1 MKKITDSLLKRIV
14 RQSLNESYNVLNES
28 YTIGPITYNK
38 NTYETIKIDFNPCVD
53 GGFCLGGKGSSIWS
67 AKNKEPK
74 LSGIKEYGKTVIE
87 LAKNCNLKMGKPKG
101 NVSQIVDNL
110 IDQFNKAN
118 TDENKVKKIISNLD
132 FPTWCATIKRGAEIG
147 YDNIYSASVAD
158 VGSEDYVDTIEKPS
172 LSTLRKSIS
181 ITEEKNGEFWKS
193 IADSLKN
200 SKTKQDELLVTAKK
214 CGYDTID
221 EYKKANWKCLGPKII
236 VGGGGANTVNIAQFA
251 PCVVEHPALETENGK
266 PKEYSL
272 PNGAGYKLKT
282 GVPVIDDYIFGVVL
296 VDDNRQEPKKM
307 STLKQIPIAFD
318 CETDKFIKWSFSNNA
333 WTYNGVFESDG
344 KVALTTDPSR
354 NNDFLSESKRTKGFR
369 YNLLTEA
376 SKVTTTTTTVAT
388 QVNPAFEELS
398 LSKKSKGQ
406 QVVDIQTKLGIST
419 KGGFGPQTEKAVKDF
434 QTKYSDKAPTVLGVS
449 DPLRTD
455 GIVDEN
461 TYKLIMKFKGASSPK
476 EYGGVIQ
483 NYIANNWVKVNP
495 VPGNEDTK
503 LGLNDGIFKIAQ
515 KLNEY
520 TIVIDCEWDDT
531 IKGGGTTQKLL
542 FGDSSSEGS
551 KTIIKKGDK
560 AAQGDQ
566 SIEGGGNVSK
576 GNTNTEVSAEDAEKV
591 RKRKLRNQ
599 ESCKVMREIKQ
610 YLNNTKGLD
619 LPLNCKFTTETK
631 NQVMMALTGGSP
643 APIQEPGVNVQPVPV
658 TDKLF

>member
-1 MKKITDSLLKRIV
+1 MKKITDSFIKKIV
-14 RQSLNESYNVLNES
+14 RQSLNENYGLLNEGGKS
-28 YTIGPITYNK
+28 LEKCPA
-38 NTYETIKIDFNPCVD
+38 
-53 GGFCLGGKGSSIWS
+53 GGFCIGDKSYDAAKKLQTNPPSVNYGSDLTSWTQSIVNLCANGGMGSTISESTISSI
-67 AKNKEPK
+67 
-74 LSGIKEYGKTVIE
+74 
-87 LAKNCNLKMGKPKG
+87 
-101 NVSQIVDNL
+101 VDK
-110 IDQFNKAN
+110 IATQYSYTN
-118 TDENKVKKIISNLD
+118 TDEDAVTGQIKSLKDFPSFCAANKDAKSKGYNNFFVKKSWD
-132 FPTWCATIKRGAEIG
+132 G
-147 YDNIYSASVAD
+147 
-158 VGSEDYVDTIEKPS
+158 VGSGDYRIHVLNPIIG
-172 LSTLRKSIS
+172 L
-181 ITEEKNGEFWKS
+181 
-193 IADSLKN
+193 LKN
-200 SKTKQDELLVTAKK
+200 SVSISEKYQKTYEELKRKQSETWQSELKKSGWATRDEWEAA
-214 CGYDTID
+214 G
-221 EYKKANWKCLGPKII
+221 WKPKPVVIT
-236 VGGGGANTVNIAQFA
+236 VGGGGANNVNIAQFA

-296 VDDNRQEPKKM
+296 VDDNRQEPRKM

-333 WTYNGVFESDG
+333 WTYNGVYDSGG

-461 TYKLIMKFKGASSPK
+461 TYKLIMKLKNFGTPK
-476 EYGGVIQ
+476 EFGGIAQ
-483 NYIANNWVKVNP
+483 NYKVGNWLKVNP
-495 VPGNEDTK
+495 IPGNEDTK
-503 LGLNDGIFKIAQ
+503 LGLNDGIFKITQ
-515 KLNEY
+515 ILNEY

-619 LPLNCKFTTETK
+619 LPLNCKFTPETK
-631 NQVMMALTGGSP
+631 NQIMMALTGGSP
-643 APIQEPGVNVQPVPV
+643 VTPTEQPVTSTPGGNV
-658 TDKLF
+658 TVY

>member
-1 MKKITDSLLKRIV
+1 MKKNTDSFIKKIV
-14 RQSLNESYNVLNES
+14 RQSLNENYNILNEA
-28 YTIGPITYNK
+28 ITLCPN
-38 NTYETIKIDFNPCVD
+38 
-53 GGFCLGGKGSSIWS
+53 GGFCIGDKNIKYVNSVKGSGGSYIE
-67 AKNKEPK
+67 KFTNLGK
-74 LSGIKEYGKTVIE
+74 LCGT
-87 LAKNCNLKMGKPKG
+87 AKMGKPTFSNGTISQYADKLFELLDKTNVDEDQVKNQMIKIG
-101 NVSQIVDNL
+101 NFPNFCAIKKVFKEHTGVDLMYGGSGFRSVSYGPVDATSNSDWQDL
-110 IDQFNKAN
+110 QKYVITPLVDLVNKSLDITKN
-118 TDENKVKKIISNLD
+118 QKIINS
-132 FPTWCATIKRGAEIG
+132 K
-147 YDNIYSASVAD
+147 
-158 VGSEDYVDTIEKPS
+158 
-172 LSTLRKSIS
+172 
-181 ITEEKNGEFWKS
+181 EEKINTSNK
-193 IADSLKN
+193 LK
-200 SKTKQDELLVTAKK
+200 KQEELLVTAKK

-266 PKEYSL
+266 PKEYDL
-272 PNGAGYKLKT
+272 PNGKGYKLKT
-282 GVPVIDDYIFGVVL
+282 GVPVIDDYVFGVVL

-344 KVALTTDPSR
+344 KVALTTDPSK
-354 NNDFLSESKRTKGFR
+354 NIDFLSESKGTKGFR

-376 SKVTTTTTTVAT
+376 AKVTTTTTTVAA
-388 QVNPAFEELS
+388 QVTPAFEELS

-406 QVVDIQTKLGIST
+406 KVVDIQTKLGIST

-476 EYGGVIQ
+476 EYGGVTQ
-483 NYIANNWVKVNP
+483 NYIADNWVKVNP

-503 LGLNDGIFKIAQ
+503 LGLNDGIFKITQ

>member
-1 MKKITDSLLKRIV
+1 MKKITDSLLKKIV
-14 RQSLNESYNVLNES
+14 RQSLNEDYNMLNES
-28 YTIGPITYNK
+28 YSTGPITYNK
-38 NTYETIKIDFNPCVD
+38 KQYPNIKIDFNPCVD
-53 GGFCLGGKGSSIWS
+53 GGFCLGGKGSSIWA
-67 AKNKEPK
+67 AKNIDKK
-74 LSGIKEYGKTVIE
+74 LSGGKLVKGNAVIE
-87 LAKNCNLKMGKPKG
+87 LAKNCNIKMGKPKS
-101 NVSQIVDNL
+101 NFTQIVDNL
-110 IDQFNKAN
+110 LEQFDKTN
-118 TDENKVKKIISNLD
+118 TDENKVRKIISNLD
-132 FPTWCATIKRGAEIG
+132 FPTWCATVKRGSELG
-147 YDNIYSASVAD
+147 YDNIYRIKVAD
-158 VGSEDYVDTIEKPS
+158 VGIIDYVDVIEKPS
-172 LSTLRKSIS
+172 LSTLKKSIA
-181 ITEEKNGEFWKS
+181 ITEEKSGEYWKS
-193 IADSLKN
+193 VADSLKN

-214 CGYDTID
+214 CGYATVD
-221 EYKKANWKCLGPKII
+221 EYKKANWSCPGQKITA
-236 VGGGGANTVNIAQFA
+236 GGGGANTVNIAQFA

-272 PNGAGYKLKT
+272 PNGAGYKLNT
-282 GVPVIDDYIFGVVL
+282 GVPVIDDYVFGVVL

-307 STLKQIPIAFD
+307 STLKQIPLAFD
-318 CETDKFIKWSFSNNA
+318 CETDRFIKWSFSNNA
-333 WTYNGVFESDG
+333 WTYNGVYDSGG

-376 SKVTTTTTTVAT
+376 SKVTTTTTTVGT

-434 QTKYSDKAPTVLGVS
+434 QAKYSDKAPTVLGVS

-461 TYKLIMKFKGASSPK
+461 TYKLIMKLKNPGTPK
-476 EYGGVIQ
+476 EFGGMVQ
-483 NYIANNWVKVNP
+483 NYSDKNWVKVNP

-503 LGLNDGIFKIAQ
+503 LGLNDGIFRITQ
-515 KLNEY
+515 ILNEY

-576 GNTNTEVSAEDAEKV
+576 GNTNTEVSAEDAEKI

-619 LPLNCKFTTETK
+619 LPLNCKFTPETK
-631 NQVMMALTGGSP
+631 NQIMMALTGGSP
-643 APIQEPGVNVQPVPV
+643 VTPTEQPVTSTPGGNV
-658 TDKLF
+658 TVY

>member
-1 MKKITDSLLKRIV
+1 MKKNTDSFIKKIV
-14 RQSLNESYNVLNES
+14 RQSLNENYNILNEA
-28 YTIGPITYNK
+28 ITLCPN
-38 NTYETIKIDFNPCVD
+38 
-53 GGFCLGGKGSSIWS
+53 GGFCIGDKNIKYVNSVKGSGGSYIE
-67 AKNKEPK
+67 KFTNLGK
-74 LSGIKEYGKTVIE
+74 LCGT
-87 LAKNCNLKMGKPKG
+87 AKMGKPTFSNGTISQYADKLFELLDKTNVDEDQVKNQMIKIG
-101 NVSQIVDNL
+101 NFPNFCAIKKVFKEHTGVDLMYGGSGFRSVSYSPVDATSNSDWQDL
-110 IDQFNKAN
+110 QKYVITPLVDLVNKSLDITKN
-118 TDENKVKKIISNLD
+118 QKIINS
-132 FPTWCATIKRGAEIG
+132 K
-147 YDNIYSASVAD
+147 
-158 VGSEDYVDTIEKPS
+158 
-172 LSTLRKSIS
+172 
-181 ITEEKNGEFWKS
+181 EEKINTSNK
-193 IADSLKN
+193 LK
-200 SKTKQDELLVTAKK
+200 KQEELLVTAKK
-214 CGYDTID
+214 CGHATVD
-221 EYKKANWKCLGPKII
+221 EYKKSNWSCPGQKITA
-236 VGGGGANTVNIAQFA
+236 GGGGANTVNIAQFA

-296 VDDNRQEPKKM
+296 VDDNRQETRKM

-333 WTYNGVFESDG
+333 WTYNGVYDSGG

-369 YNLLTEA
+369 YNLLIEA

-419 KGGFGPQTEKAVKDF
+419 KGGFGPQTEKAVKEF

-461 TYKLIMKFKGASSPK
+461 TYKLIMKLKNSGTPK
-476 EYGGVIQ
+476 EFGGIAQ
-483 NYIANNWVKVNP
+483 NYKVGNWLKVNP
-495 VPGNEDTK
+495 IPGNEDTK
-503 LGLNDGIFKIAQ
+503 LGLNDGIFKITQ
-515 KLNEY
+515 ILNEY

-576 GNTNTEVSAEDAEKV
+576 GNTNTEVSAEDAEKI

-619 LPLNCKFTTETK
+619 LPLNCKFTPETK